1 MDRDLLGDRRW
12 HSPPAS
18 SSCFKSARSVSSRG
32 ILERICIRYP
42 LGEMHQIQVVR
53 REMIKNGKPQPGIS
67 ATRHSS
73 FRIVLLSLNVFLLP
87 LLETSTL
94 LSKASLS
101 LSPSPRPPPP
111 FPAFIICL
119 CRYKDCLHVVSGLLV
134 TLLDSEL
141 FTARLGG
148 NLLSFKLCHGSHEE
162 ASHSGSLTLP
172 S

>member
-111 FPAFIICL
+111 P
-119 CRYKDCLHVVSGLLV
+119 
-134 TLLDSEL
+134 
-141 FTARLGG
+141 
-148 NLLSFKLCHGSHEE
+148 
-162 ASHSGSLTLP
+162 LP
-172 S
+172 SIYNLFVPIQRLPACGFRVTSHLVRF